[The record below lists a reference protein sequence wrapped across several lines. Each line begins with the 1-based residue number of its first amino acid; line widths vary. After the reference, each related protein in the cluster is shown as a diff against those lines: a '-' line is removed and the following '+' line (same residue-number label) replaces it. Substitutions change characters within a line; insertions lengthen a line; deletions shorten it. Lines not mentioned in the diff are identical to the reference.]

1 MDYEIDLEESLDEY
15 LVRTGGQ
22 TNSYGGI
29 YHNGM
34 PYGIRKRS
42 EIRDIYMSRSL
53 GGMIRP
59 NISEI
64 AAVCG
69 VSRTCVRRI
78 ENEVLGGGTISG
90 PPARTG
96 RGGYGA
102 YSMDLADYW
111 LLILLYREEPSRTI
125 GSYVHQL
132 AFLNGTEV
140 SCTTVTRI
148 LEKSFP
154 YSAKLRAVNLIPL
167 DKFRY
172 ENMIKAGEFVDLISK
187 FPLCKL
193 KCVDEK
199 LLKNAEGIG
208 RRSRRDPITGV
219 VPPVFTQ
226 GDFRNTF
233 KMLGICGIDRRV
245 TPVFYKIHKDK
256 NDSEEYNDFIL
267 EVRYGVNYIL
277 LN

>member
-1 MDYEIDLEESLDEY
+1 MDYQLDLDESFDEY
-15 LVRTGGQ
+15 MIRTGAQ
-22 TNSYGGI
+22 VNQYGGV
-29 YHNGM
+29 YRTGM
-34 PYGIRKRS
+34 PHSIRKRS
-42 EIRDIYMSRSL
+42 EIRDVYISRSL
-53 GGMIRP
+53 GGLVRS

-64 AAVCG
+64 AAVCA
-69 VSRTCVRRI
+69 VSRTCVRQI
-78 ENEVLGGGTISG
+78 ENEVLGSGTISG
-90 PPARTG
+90 PPVPTG

-102 YSMDLADYW
+102 YSIDLADYW
-111 LLILLYREEPSRTI
+111 LVILLYREEPSRTI

-132 AFLNGTEV
+132 AMLNGTDV
-140 SCTTVTRI
+140 SCTTVTRV
-148 LEKSFP
+148 LESSFP
-154 YSAKLRAVNLIPL
+154 FSAKLRAVNLIPL

-172 ENMIKAGEFVDLISK
+172 ENMIKVGGFVDLISK

-208 RRSRRDPITGV
+208 RWARRDPITCV
-219 VPPVFTQ
+219 IPPIFTH

-256 NDSEEYNDFIL
+256 SDSEEYNDFIL
-267 EVRYGVNYIL
+267 EVRDGVNYIKFD
-277 LN
+277 